1 MMIQVKN
8 EPESSAQPLPESR
21 LGKSGQ
27 LPIPDTKCTV
37 TAEVPLTKL
46 TSYRVGGPAE
56 WLVIPQHL
64 EELQASLEWAHSQ
77 RLPVT
82 FLGAGSN
89 LLVSD
94 RGVPGL
100 VISTRKLRRTS
111 FDLDAGQVTASA
123 GQLMAILATK
133 AADKGWQGLEWAVGI
148 PGTVGGA
155 VVMNAGAHNLA
166 TSDILVKTKVMSLEG
181 QIEEL
186 TVPDLDFSYRTSN
199 LQGNSRLVVEAT
211 FQLQPG
217 AEPQQVKALTE
228 AALTLRHQ
236 SQPYDLPSCGS
247 VFRNPHP
254 QYAARLIEQTGLKG
268 HTIGGAR
275 VAQKHANFIVNYNHQ
290 ARASDIF
297 ELICYIQQQV
307 HQRWEVTLEPEVRL
321 LGNFPAR

>member
-1 MMIQVKN
+1 MIQVKSESQN
-8 EPESSAQPLPESR
+8 STKLSPESL

-27 LPIPDTKCTV
+27 ISLPGTNCTV
-37 TAEVPLTKL
+37 KAEVPLTKL

-64 EELQASLEWAHSQ
+64 EELQASLEWAQSQ
-77 RLPVT
+77 KLPVT

-100 VISTRKLRRTS
+100 VISTRKLRQTN
-111 FDLDAGQVTASA
+111 FDAEMGQVTASA

-166 TSDILVKTKVMSLEG
+166 TSDILVKTKVMSLDG
-181 QIEEL
+181 HIKHL
-186 TVPDLDFSYRTSN
+186 MVPDLDFSYRTSN
-199 LQGNSRLVVEAT
+199 LQGDSRLVVEAT

-217 AEPQQVKALTE
+217 AEPQEVKALTE
-228 AALTLRHQ
+228 AALNLRHQ

-254 QYAARLIEQTGLKG
+254 QYAARLIEQSGLKG
-268 HTIGGAR
+268 HTIGGAQ

-290 ARASDIF
+290 ASASDIF

-307 HQRWEVTLEPEVRL
+307 HQRWEVNLEPEVRL
-321 LGNFPAR
+321 LGNFPTN

>member
-1 MMIQVKN
+1 MMIQVKS
-8 EPESSAQPLPESR
+8 EPENSNSMVTRSGKIPLP
-21 LGKSGQ
+21 GTDAA
-27 LPIPDTKCTV
+27 IA
-37 TAEVPLTKL
+37 AEVPLTKL
-46 TSYRVGGPAE
+46 TSYRVGGPAQ

-77 RLPVT
+77 KLPVT

-100 VISTRKLRRTS
+100 VISTRKLKQTS
-111 FDLDAGQVTASA
+111 FDEETGQVTASA

-133 AADKGWQGLEWAVGI
+133 AADKGLQGLEWAVGI

-155 VVMNAGAHNLA
+155 VVMNAGAHDSA
-166 TSDILVKTKVMSLEG
+166 TSDILVKTKVMSPDG
-181 QIEEL
+181 RIQDL

-199 LQGNSRLVVEAT
+199 LQGDSRLVVEAT

-217 AEPQQVKALTE
+217 AEPQQVKAATE
-228 AALTLRHQ
+228 AALSKRHQ

-254 QYAARLIEQTGLKG
+254 QYAARLIEQSGLKG
-268 HTIGGAR
+268 HIIGGAQ

-290 ARASDIF
+290 ASASDIF

-307 HQRWEVTLEPEVRL
+307 HQRWEVNLEPEVRL
-321 LGNFPAR
+321 LGNFSAN